1 MFAAEWKRIA
11 TGNGEIDVAH
21 AELTAIA
28 AALDESCQHGDYE
41 SVSDDD
47 IKRLFEIATRL
58 FGLEKSA
65 MEEIDYKKIFEHI
78 EDHELLE
85 EMIISAR
92 RQISS
97 KFKALIK
104 DAMEPLSF
112 SIIGHIETMDVPLAE
127 AISFKSRKPALSHHR
142 SSDTG
147 HNTLPARHSP
157 SGCGAA
163 KLQSGHASQSDGASS
178 FNAII
183 INSYSSALLDLKE
196 SKWITGDRAKTVAY
210 EIVARLIS
218 SATGKNI
225 KADYVKKVILSQ

>member
-28 AALDESCQHGDYE
+28 AALDESCQRGDYE

-78 EDHELLE
+78 EDHNILE

-92 RQISS
+92 TKISS
-97 KFKALIK
+97 RFNALIK
-104 DAMEPLSF
+104 DAMDPLSF

-127 AISFKSRKPALSHHR
+127 AISLKSRKAPLSHHR
-142 SSDTG
+142 TSDTG
-147 HNTLPARHSP
+147 HNALPARHLP
-157 SGCGAA
+157 SGNGTA
-163 KLQSGHASQSDGASS
+163 KLQSDHSLHSDGASS
-178 FNAII
+178 LNAII

-196 SKWITGDRAKTVAY
+196 SKWIAGDRAKTVAY

-218 SATGKNI
+218 SATGKNLT
-225 KADYVKKVILSQ
+225 ADFVKKVILSQ

>member
-65 MEEIDYKKIFEHI
+65 MEEIHYKWIFEHI
-78 EDHELLE
+78 EDHEILE

-97 KFKALIK
+97 KLKALIR

-127 AISFKSRKPALSHHR
+127 AISFKSRKPALNVQCDNIH
-142 SSDTG
+142 
-147 HNTLPARHSP
+147 
-157 SGCGAA
+157 
-163 KLQSGHASQSDGASS
+163 
-178 FNAII
+178 
-183 INSYSSALLDLKE
+183 
-196 SKWITGDRAKTVAY
+196 
-210 EIVARLIS
+210 
-218 SATGKNI
+218 KNI
-225 KADYVKKVILSQ
+225 DFFSNVITSVVNIIGFFKFGFNFESDWMDDEEFQLFTDCFEKDEEYYYDEDAECYCWYDEEYEAWYWLNEETHEWLLVEDDYKEETA